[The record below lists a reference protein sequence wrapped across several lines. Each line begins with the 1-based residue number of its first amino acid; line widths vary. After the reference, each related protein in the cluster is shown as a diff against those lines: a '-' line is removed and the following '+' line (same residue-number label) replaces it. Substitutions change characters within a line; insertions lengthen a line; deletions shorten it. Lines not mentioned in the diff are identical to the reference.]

1 MQYSNDYFEYNPKN
15 KHHNPGRMKY
25 GFDEEKNKINI
36 ISPSR
41 TIIEKNNITH
51 DYGHSNTRIIKNL
64 QVLNKKDT
72 VEKGVDCIPKLQ
84 DTGSN
89 TIDNVTVEKGVDCIP
104 KLKDTGS
111 NTVDIDTVEKGID
124 CIPKLQNTGSN
135 TIGIV
140 TVEKGVDCIPKLQDT
155 GSNTIDIVTVEKG
168 VDSDDEYY
176 DAIDELHEKSTP
188 KKKSPKP
195 TNKRKNIPKGIKNMV
210 WRNQYGEDLS
220 GPCLICKSTIQINN
234 FEASHIISHA
244 NGGSDKVDNLRPLCF
259 DCNRSM
265 NKKNWSDYVNQY
277 I

>member
-1 MQYSNDYFEYNPKN
+1 MQYSNDYFEYSPKN

-51 DYGHSNTRIIKNL
+51 DYGHSNTRIFKNL

-89 TIDNVTVEKGVDCIP
+89 TID
-104 KLKDTGS
+104 
-111 NTVDIDTVEKGID
+111 
-124 CIPKLQNTGSN
+124 
-135 TIGIV
+135 IV
-140 TVEKGVDCIPKLQDT
+140 TVK
-155 GSNTIDIVTVEKG
+155 KG